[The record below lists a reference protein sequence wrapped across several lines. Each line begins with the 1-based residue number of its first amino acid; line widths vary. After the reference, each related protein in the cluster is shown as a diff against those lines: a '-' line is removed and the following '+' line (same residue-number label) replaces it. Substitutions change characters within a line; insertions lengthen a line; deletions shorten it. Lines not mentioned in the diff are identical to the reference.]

1 MLARTLACAAA
12 LVSLLGSAAAYAA
25 DLDVGI
31 TGLRSQQGTL
41 RIAVIA
47 SAAQLD
53 GSQPPVQAQTVPIAS
68 AAPHV
73 QFKNLPPGRYAVMIN
88 HDENANGK
96 LDTNLIG
103 MPVEGYGFSN
113 NPTGMRKPG
122 FDEIVFA
129 LPATGKRI
137 AVQMR

>member
-1 MLARTLACAAA
+1 MLARTYVVVALAG
-12 LVSLLGSAAAYAA
+12 LLGSASLHAA
-25 DLDVGI
+25 DLDVGVS
-31 TGLRSQQGTL
+31 GLRSQQGKL

-53 GSQPPVQAQTVPIAS
+53 SAQPPVQAQTLPIAS
-68 AAPHV
+68 NTPHI
-73 QFKNLPPGRYAVMIN
+73 QFKNLPPGRYAVMVN

-113 NPTGMRKPG
+113 NPTGMRKPV
-122 FDEIVFA
+122 FDEIVFD
-129 LPATGKRI
+129 LPANGKHI
-137 AVQMR
+137 NVQMR